1 MITHTHVHIHTCIH
15 FKGME
20 DGLTHTNEL
29 TGDHG
34 GVASIMKE
42 LDERMTEEQRRKK
55 QVIKLIFHVRLLYV
69 TLLDFT

>member
-1 MITHTHVHIHTCIH
+1 
-15 FKGME
+15 ME